1 MEREATPTSE
11 TPPKSTRVPW
21 NKGKLVGAKPPLLEL
36 GARSLDLVLSRA
48 FELGQG
54 WLTLPPVELREFVRA
69 AVQQVAV
76 AEEQIVVRISRGM
89 LATWV
94 RRASSNSA
102 RICRSIGPSSGCTWA
117 SSPDGST

>member
-69 AVQQVAV
+69 AVHQVAV

-102 RICRSIGPSSGCTWA
+102 RICRSIGPSSGCA
-117 SSPDGST
+117 